1 MINRRIHKKLITAA
15 VITGCFFMFA
25 CENDVNEVRA
35 LGKRKPG
42 VDEGRKIE
50 SYLSVGGHMRAK
62 LIAPLMLSFQGD
74 SARKAEFPKSLHVD
88 FYNDSLVIESQLGAK
103 YGRYLEGEN
112 KVFLKDSVVAFNIKG
127 DTLFAKELYWDQS
140 LGQFHTDKEVTISQR
155 TPRQKLIGLKGIRC
169 NQDLSNITLFDLKP
183 GSFFIVPDS
192 TSTAKDT
199 SKTVIK

>member
-1 MINRRIHKKLITAA
+1 
-15 VITGCFFMFA
+15 
-25 CENDVNEVRA
+25 
-35 LGKRKPG
+35 
-42 VDEGRKIE
+42 
-50 SYLSVGGHMRAK
+50 MRAK